1 MCLCTHKFSLSLSL
15 SLSLC
20 LCLSLSLSLSPSC
33 SQGSRSAAPSDYASK
48 HWSGLIKDY
57 YAARVQLHQKQ
68 ALADAAKGQ
77 PLDRTAIAAI
87 EALHAYTWTTATN
100 KYPTSPVGDALA
112 VSVAMQSKYKAYFT
126 GC

>member
-1 MCLCTHKFSLSLSL
+1 MGNEATPITDLARQQPCCALRCFLLTRASSDDVIA
-15 SLSLC
+15 C
-20 LCLSLSLSLSPSC
+20 GGPI
-33 SQGSRSAAPSDYASK
+33 DYASK

-68 ALADAAKGQ
+68 ALADAAKGK

-126 GC
+126 SC